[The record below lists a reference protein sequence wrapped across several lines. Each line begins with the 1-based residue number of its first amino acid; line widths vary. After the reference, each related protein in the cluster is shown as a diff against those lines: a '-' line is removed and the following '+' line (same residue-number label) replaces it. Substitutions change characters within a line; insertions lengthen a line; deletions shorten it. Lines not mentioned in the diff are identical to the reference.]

1 MLFALHVWWWLGCC
15 FLCSILSTHTEKEKA
30 SLVVNT
36 DYQEDQLH
44 RKDKKMIFFFYHL
57 LRDKRQWHTFKV
69 SVGLELSVGIFP
81 PHLLFPFP
89 PLTLCNTPC
98 PLKSFSFGGIYQTN
112 LATKTFR
119 CFSSSR
125 PQYRD
130 VESCNVRCHFHL
142 ERLDT
147 FPKPP
152 SPPQGYLSLSNS
164 NLSNRAVLS
173 FPLLT
178 VMRSCNSLSVSSAR
192 SLPLSLS
199 PLSSLSLLH
208 KETKLRQLAYK
219 IADSIIQLHNQ
230 DKGDGGQE
238 KGKMWRLLARDGFSN
253 SSKTMMFL
261 RQSSKSW
268 RLSRDPVCET
278 TTLTINTMAAGSVA
292 WNRLF

>member
-1 MLFALHVWWWLGCC
+1 M
-15 FLCSILSTHTEKEKA
+15 
-30 SLVVNT
+30 VNT

-152 SPPQGYLSLSNS
+152 SPPKDICLSQTAIYRTGQCRLSHS
-164 NLSNRAVLS
+164 SPSWEAVILSQYPRHDLS
-173 FPLLT
+173 PSPSLL
-178 VMRSCNSLSVSSAR
+178 S
-192 SLPLSLS
+192 PLSLS
-199 PLSSLSLLH
+199 S
-208 KETKLRQLAYK
+208 TKK
-219 IADSIIQLHNQ
+219 PS
-230 DKGDGGQE
+230 
-238 KGKMWRLLARDGFSN
+238 
-253 SSKTMMFL
+253 
-261 RQSSKSW
+261 
-268 RLSRDPVCET
+268 
-278 TTLTINTMAAGSVA
+278 
-292 WNRLF
+292 